1 MSLTEQQLAEA
12 RQQIL
17 SLERQLEGTGED
29 SETCQEEEEEEEE
42 ELEATGSPICSP
54 GWSETVKLVTAAR
67 ALPEQASWRNR
78 YEEIE
83 TVL

>member
-1 MSLTEQQLAEA
+1 MSLTETQLAEA

-17 SLERQLEGTGED
+17 SLERQLEGTEED
-29 SETCQEEEEEEEE
+29 TEISEEVEE
-42 ELEATGSPICSP
+42 ASPVCSSD
-54 GWSETVKLVTAAR
+54 WAETVKLVTGAR
-67 ALPEQASWRNR
+67 SEPGLASWRNR

>member
-29 SETCQEEEEEEEE
+29 SETCQEEEEGEE

-67 ALPEQASWRNR
+67 ALPGQASWRNR

>member
-1 MSLTEQQLAEA
+1 MSLTEIQLAEA

-17 SLERQLEGTGED
+17 SLERQLEGA
-29 SETCQEEEEEEEE
+29 EEEEE
-42 ELEATGSPICSP
+42 ELEEELEEATSSVFSP
-54 GWSETVKLVTAAR
+54 GWTETMKLVTD
-67 ALPEQASWRNR
+67 PGQASWRNR

>member
-1 MSLTEQQLAEA
+1 MSLTETQLAEA

-17 SLERQLEGTGED
+17 SLERQLEGAEED
-29 SETCQEEEEEEEE
+29 TELSEEVEE
-42 ELEATGSPICSP
+42 AVCSSS
-54 GWSETVKLVTAAR
+54 WAETVKLVTAAR
-67 ALPEQASWRNR
+67 SEPGLASWRNR

>member
-1 MSLTEQQLAEA
+1 MSLTEIQLAEA

-17 SLERQLEGTGED
+17 SLERQLEGA
-29 SETCQEEEEEEEE
+29 EEEEE
-42 ELEATGSPICSP
+42 ELSEELEEATSSVFSP
-54 GWSETVKLVTAAR
+54 GWTETMKLVTATR
-67 ALPEQASWRNR
+67 SDPGQASWRNR

>member
-42 ELEATGSPICSP
+42 VEATGSPICSP

-67 ALPEQASWRNR
+67 ALPGQASWRNR

>member
-17 SLERQLEGTGED
+17 SLERQLEGAEED
-29 SETCQEEEEEEEE
+29 SELSEDLEE
-42 ELEATGSPICSP
+42 AGPVCPS
-54 GWSETVKLVTAAR
+54 GWAETVKLVTATR
-67 ALPEQASWRNR
+67 SDPGQASWRSR

>member
-1 MSLTEQQLAEA
+1 MSRTEIQLAEA

-17 SLERQLEGTGED
+17 SLERQLEGAEED
-29 SETCQEEEEEEEE
+29 TELSEEVEE
-42 ELEATGSPICSP
+42 ASPVCAS
-54 GWSETVKLVTAAR
+54 GWAETVKLVTATR
-67 ALPEQASWRNR
+67 SEPGLASWRNR

>member
-1 MSLTEQQLAEA
+1 MMSLTEHQLAEA

-17 SLERQLEGTGED
+17 SLERQLEGA
-29 SETCQEEEEEEEE
+29 EEESEFSE
-42 ELEATGSPICSP
+42 ELEEASPVCSST
-54 GWSETVKLVTAAR
+54 WAETVKLVKAAR
-67 ALPEQASWRNR
+67 SEPGQASWRNR

>member
-29 SETCQEEEEEEEE
+29 SETCQEEEEEE
-42 ELEATGSPICSP
+42 LEATGSPICSP
-54 GWSETVKLVTAAR
+54 GWSETMKLVTAAR
-67 ALPEQASWRNR
+67 MIPEQASWRNR

>member
-1 MSLTEQQLAEA
+1 MSLTEIQLAEA

-17 SLERQLEGTGED
+17 SLERQLEGA
-29 SETCQEEEEEEEE
+29 EEE
-42 ELEATGSPICSP
+42 ELEEELEEATSSVFSP
-54 GWSETVKLVTAAR
+54 GWTETMKLVTATR
-67 ALPEQASWRNR
+67 SDPGQASWRNR

>member
-1 MSLTEQQLAEA
+1 MSLTENQLAEA

-17 SLERQLEGTGED
+17 SLERQLEGTEED
-29 SETCQEEEEEEEE
+29 TELSED
-42 ELEATGSPICSP
+42 LETSPVCSP
-54 GWSETVKLVTAAR
+54 GWVETVKLER
-67 ALPEQASWRNR
+67 GQGQASWRNK